1 MTREEFKR
9 HLKRDVHQGTGRTRP
24 KSAEETSAEIDR
36 LTAEFLAKG
45 GKIDELPSE
54 QLAPK
59 RREAMKYIGN
69 GGYSQ

>member
-24 KSAEETSAEIDR
+24 KSAEEASAEIEQQ
-36 LTAEFLAKG
+36 TAEFLARG

-54 QLAPK
+54 QQTPK
-59 RREAMKYIGN
+59 RREAMKYLGN
-69 GGYSQ
+69 GGYE